1 MKITDILALVKAGYT
16 PTEIGNLERKEDVLQ
31 LIQGGASKDDIDEL
45 LSLAGDDPQ
54 AGHEPQP
61 DPQPDPQPEPE
72 PEEDYKAKYEEL
84 LKQTQLKN
92 QRQPMAQP
100 DTKTAD
106 ELLAEIVTEYI

>member
-1 MKITDILALVKAGYT
+1 MKITDILTLVKAGYT
-16 PTEIGNLERKEDVLQ
+16 PTEIGNMERKEDVLQ
-31 LIQGGASKDDIDEL
+31 LIQGGARKDDIDEL
-45 LSLAGDDPQ
+45 LSLAGEDPVEDP
-54 AGHEPQP
+54 APEPPKEP
-61 DPQPDPQPEPE
+61 DPE

-92 QRQPMAQP
+92 QRQPMAPP